1 MPLVHSQVSVV
12 FFKSLIGAFINF
24 QLFLLSMLD
33 FFSHFRDL
41 LIDVTFQLNIF
52 FLHLITSL
60 IKFTDMALSTVNS
73 LMEL

>member
-33 FFSHFRDL
+33 FFTHFRDL

>member
-33 FFSHFRDL
+33 FISYFRDL

-73 LMEL
+73 LMEF

>member
-73 LMEL
+73 LMEF